1 MYNSLLSSLGMA
13 KLKAAKDRVLP
24 PPPPTKSF
32 LPFNMEKIVA
42 RRAAIEGD
50 SDDEEEELDDEWLA
64 D

>member
-13 KLKAAKDRVLP
+13 KLKSAKDRVIP
-24 PPPPTKSF
+24 PPPPPKSF

-42 RRAAIEGD
+42 RRAAMEGE
-50 SDDEEEELDDEWLA
+50 SEDEEEELDEEWLA